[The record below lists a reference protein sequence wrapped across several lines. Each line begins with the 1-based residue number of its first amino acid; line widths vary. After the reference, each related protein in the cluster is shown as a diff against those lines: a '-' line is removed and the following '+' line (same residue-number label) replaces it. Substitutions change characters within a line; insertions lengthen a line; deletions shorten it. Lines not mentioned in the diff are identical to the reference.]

1 MQDLAHSRLW
11 HEGRIV
17 RGRFL
22 CYGRLNFTPSFTFIR
37 SQRAVVCTNAC
48 IRGRATMREIM
59 DPAQAGESSEKE
71 NFANRKLI
79 RPTLPRAENYNS
91 HNGGATP
98 QERRERPERHDR
110 GERMERAERGDRGER
125 GERPTAGGGGKKP
138 APPEQTNA
146 ENFYY
151 QKQMQSRTPMVIV
164 LRDGEEVRG
173 IIEWYDR
180 NCIKVN
186 RENGEPNLM
195 IYKPAIKYMFKE
207 GENQR

>member
-1 MQDLAHSRLW
+1 MK
-11 HEGRIV
+11 
-17 RGRFL
+17 
-22 CYGRLNFTPSFTFIR
+22 
-37 SQRAVVCTNAC
+37 
-48 IRGRATMREIM
+48 EIM
-59 DPAQAGESSEKE
+59 MDSAPAAASADKE
-71 NFANRKLI
+71 NYGNRKLI
-79 RPTLPRAENYNS
+79 RPTLPRGENHNNNHGS
-91 HNGGATP
+91 HGAP
-98 QERRERPERHDR
+98 VAVPERRERVERHDR
-110 GERMERAERGDRGER
+110 GERMEHRSDRGS
-125 GERPTAGGGGKKP
+125 TVGGAAKKV

-164 LRDGEEVRG
+164 LRDGEEIHG

-207 GENQR
+207 GENQG

>member
-1 MQDLAHSRLW
+1 M
-11 HEGRIV
+11 
-17 RGRFL
+17 
-22 CYGRLNFTPSFTFIR
+22 TP
-37 SQRAVVCTNAC
+37 V
-48 IRGRATMREIM
+48 
-59 DPAQAGESSEKE
+59 PAGESAERE

-79 RPTLPRAENYNS
+79 RPTLPRVENHGN
-91 HNGGATP
+91 HNAAP
-98 QERRERPERHDR
+98 VPVQERRDRPERHDR
-110 GERMERAERGDRGER
+110 PERV
-125 GERPTAGGGGKKP
+125 ERPMGGGGGKKP
-138 APPEQTNA
+138 SPPEQTNA

-173 IIEWYDR
+173 MIEWYDR

-207 GENQR
+207 GENQK

>member
-1 MQDLAHSRLW
+1 MKEVMAPALA
-11 HEGRIV
+11 
-17 RGRFL
+17 
-22 CYGRLNFTPSFTFIR
+22 
-37 SQRAVVCTNAC
+37 A
-48 IRGRATMREIM
+48 
-59 DPAQAGESSEKE
+59 ESTEKE

-79 RPTLPRAENYNS
+79 RPTLPRAENHGN
-91 HNGGATP
+91 HTVAP
-98 QERRERPERHDR
+98 MPVQERRDRPDRQDR
-110 GERMERAERGDRGER
+110 GERMDRGER
-125 GERPTAGGGGKKP
+125 AMGGGGGGGKKV

-180 NCIKVN
+180 TCIKVN

-195 IYKPAIKYMFKE
+195 IYKPAIKYMYKE

>member
-1 MQDLAHSRLW
+1 MK
-11 HEGRIV
+11 
-17 RGRFL
+17 
-22 CYGRLNFTPSFTFIR
+22 
-37 SQRAVVCTNAC
+37 
-48 IRGRATMREIM
+48 EIM
-59 DPAQAGESSEKE
+59 MDPVPAGASAERE

-79 RPTLPRAENYNS
+79 RPTLARPENHGN
-91 HNGGATP
+91 HTAAP
-98 QERRERPERHDR
+98 MQMQDRRERPERADR
-110 GERMERAERGDRGER
+110 GERSDRGER
-125 GERPTAGGGGKKP
+125 PMGGGGGAGKKA

-164 LRDGEEVRG
+164 LRDGEEVHG

-186 RENGEPNLM
+186 RENGESNLM